1 MRIGDSFFLKIC
13 RRLQRGTNPGV
24 EVGRYLTEVAHF
36 AHSVPLAG
44 YIEYQPAEGEPS
56 TLVLLQGFVTN
67 QGDAWDY
74 TVNHLVRYLEE
85 RAAHAAES
93 ESQGLYLALVTT
105 LAQRTAQLHAALA
118 AAKHDPALAPRP
130 FTSADVQ
137 AQARAARAQASAA
150 LQALGASQATLP
162 PEASALA
169 ARIFEH
175 RGALLRSLGAR
186 AVAARGLNIRCHGDY
201 HLRQVLLKRNDFIIT
216 DFEGAPQL
224 SVAEQRRKRSPLT
237 DVASMLASFAY
248 ARATALRQS
257 TLIAAEERS
266 KWEPL
271 LLQWEQQVRRGFL
284 SAYADTASTHGL
296 FGSLAQLQP
305 LLRLFELQLACT
317 DLRRELSSPG
327 EWTGVALQRI
337 AMLAALR

>member
-1 MRIGDSFFLKIC
+1 M
-13 RRLQRGTNPGV
+13 
-24 EVGRYLTEVAHF
+24 
-36 AHSVPLAG
+36 PLAG
-44 YIEYQPAEGEPS
+44 YIEYQPAGGEPS
-56 TLVLLQGFVTN
+56 TLLLLQGFVTN

-137 AQARAARAQASAA
+137 AQARAAARAQASAA
-150 LQALGASQATLP
+150 LTGARGLTQATLP
-162 PEASALA
+162 PEGERASR

-175 RGALLRSLGAR
+175 RGALLGAVLGAR
-186 AVAARGLNIRCHGDY
+186 TVAARGLNIRCHGDY
-201 HLRQVLLKRNDFIIT
+201 HLRQVLLKRNDFVIT

-224 SVAEQRRKRSPLT
+224 SVAEQRRKRSPLS
-237 DVASMLASFAY
+237 DVASMLASFAC

-271 LLQWEQQVRRGFL
+271 LLQWEAAGPPGVP
-284 SAYADTASTHGL
+284 SAYADSASAHGL
-296 FGSLAQLQP
+296 FGSPGPALQP
-305 LLRLFELQLACT
+305 LLRLFFELQLA
-317 DLRRELSSPG
+317 SH
-327 EWTGVALQRI
+327 
-337 AMLAALR
+337 